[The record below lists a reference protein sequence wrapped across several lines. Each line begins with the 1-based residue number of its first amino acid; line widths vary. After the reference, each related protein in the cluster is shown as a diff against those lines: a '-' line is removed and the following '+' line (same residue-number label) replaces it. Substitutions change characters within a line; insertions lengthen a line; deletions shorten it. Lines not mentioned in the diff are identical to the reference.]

1 MQNLIVTRDE
11 IYDHFHAS
19 NSCQDFF
26 FSPKNYARYGA
37 YYTSMYLLQDT
48 TESLIDH
55 RARGFSGDPL
65 RRYIEFWDIMQAII
79 IQQDSIAELFW
90 AVTGSKLDTSDLI
103 EWYFIR
109 SLRNDCAG
117 HPANRK
123 GGAVRTFMGR
133 RFGDY
138 SEITYERLE
147 SPDSISHP
155 RVSLGAKIDD
165 YASEVGPT
173 FAAVLNTMK
182 TNWPK

>member
-19 NSCQDFF
+19 ESCQDFF
-26 FSPKNYARYGA
+26 FSSKNNARYGA

-48 TESLIDH
+48 MESLIDH
-55 RARGFSGDPL
+55 RARGFCDDPL
-65 RRYIEFWDIMQAII
+65 RRYIEFWGIMQALI

-90 AVTGSKLDTSDLI
+90 AVTGSKLDSNDLV
-103 EWYFIR
+103 EWHNIR

-117 HPANRK
+117 HPANRQ

-133 RFGDY
+133 GFGDY
-138 SEITYERLE
+138 SEVSYERLE

-155 RVSLGAKIDD
+155 RVKLGAKIDD
-165 YASEVGPT
+165 YANEVRPT
-173 FAAVLNTMK
+173 LAAVLNTMK
-182 TNWPK
+182 ENWPT